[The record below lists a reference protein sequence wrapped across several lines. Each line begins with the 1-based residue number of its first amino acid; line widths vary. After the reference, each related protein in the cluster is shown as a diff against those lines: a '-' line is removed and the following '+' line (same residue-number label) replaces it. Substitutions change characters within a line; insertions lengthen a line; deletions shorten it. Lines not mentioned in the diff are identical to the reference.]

1 MFTLNIIMLNRLE
14 LLLPPLPLTF
24 AMAIIMWLINMWLP
38 NGLQFFGQAL
48 LATFIL
54 ILGLLFILPA
64 AISFFKAKTTVD
76 PRKPDKSNKLVVT
89 GLYTITRNPMY
100 VGMILCLVALAIAQG
115 NVLNLI
121 LSFAF
126 SFYLSRFQ
134 IQPEERFLTE
144 KFGEQYTQYCQQV
157 RRWI

>member
-1 MFTLNIIMLNRLE
+1 MMNKLE
-14 LLLPPLPLTF
+14 LLIPPLPLTF
-24 AMAIIMWLINMWLP
+24 AVAIVMWLINMWLP
-38 NGLQFFGQAL
+38 NGLQFIGQNL
-48 LATFIL
+48 LATFLL

-64 AISFFKAKTTVD
+64 AISFFKAQTTVD
-76 PRKPDKSNKLVVT
+76 PRTPDKSNKLVIT
-89 GLYTITRNPMY
+89 GLYTISRNPMY
-100 VGMILCLVALAIAQG
+100 VGMVLCLIALSVAQG
-115 NVLNLI
+115 NVLNFM

-126 SFYLSRFQ
+126 AFYLSRFQ